1 MRTLNL
7 LLIALVLAA
16 PAFAQTGDKPKSSS
30 KDNSGTSKT
39 KVKGEEAIE
48 TNSGFDTIG
57 SMIPEGIKN
66 LKVRIPGFE
75 AGRNTSLITAKSMT
89 RVNPQEIFAEEM
101 TIYLYH
107 EQEKDNV
114 RVDLRTGTYHMDTK
128 LLTSQERSKVTR
140 SDFQIEGD
148 TMVFDTTTSQG
159 KMAGRVHMTIYDS
172 GSLAPKPTPQP
183 TSVSASK
190 PSSSDSA
197 PAQAEPQTK

>member
-16 PAFAQTGDKPKSSS
+16 PAFAHAEDKPKSSS
-30 KDNSGTSKT
+30 KGKNGTGTGKA
-39 KVKGEEAIE
+39 KGKEEEVIV
-48 TNSGFDTIG
+48 TSTGFDTIG

-66 LKVRIPGFE
+66 LKVRIPGFD
-75 AGRNTSLITAKSMT
+75 AGRNTSLIVAKSMT
-89 RVNPQEIFAEEM
+89 RVNPQEIFAEDM
-101 TIYLYH
+101 TIHLYH

-128 LLTSQERSKVTR
+128 LLTSKERSKVTR

-159 KMAGRVHMTIYDS
+159 KMAGRVHMIIYDS
-172 GSLAPKPTPQP
+172 GSLAPKPASPAAAPKPTTPD
-183 TSVSASK
+183 T
-190 PSSSDSA
+190 A
-197 PAQAEPQTK
+197 PAEPQTK

>member
-7 LLIALVLAA
+7 LIATLVIAA
-16 PAFAQTGDKPKSSS
+16 PAFALAEDKPVSTKDKSGGSS
-30 KDNSGTSKT
+30 KARPKGN
-39 KVKGEEAIE
+39 GEEVIV
-48 TNSGFDTIG
+48 TSTGFDTIG

-66 LKVRIPGFE
+66 LKVRIPGFD
-75 AGRNTSLITAKSMT
+75 AGRNTSLIIAKSMT
-89 RVNPQEIFAEEM
+89 RVNPQEIFAEDM
-101 TIYLYH
+101 TIHLYH

-128 LLTSQERSKVTR
+128 LLTSKERSKVTR

-172 GSLAPKPTPQP
+172 GSLAPKP
-183 TSVSASK
+183 A
-190 PSSSDSA
+190 A
-197 PAQAEPQTK
+197 PAAAPKPTTPDTAPAEPQTK

>member
-7 LLIALVLAA
+7 LLIALVIAA
-16 PAFAQTGDKPKSSS
+16 PAFAMAEDQASSTKDKSGSKARPKS
-30 KDNSGTSKT
+30 KAAEVIVTST
-39 KVKGEEAIE
+39 
-48 TNSGFDTIG
+48 GFDTIG
-57 SMIPEGIKN
+57 SMILEGIKN
-66 LKVRIPGFE
+66 LRVRIPGFD

-89 RVNPQEIFAEEM
+89 RVNPQEIFAEDM

-128 LLTSQERSKVTR
+128 LLTSKERSKVTR

-159 KMAGRVHMTIYDS
+159 KMVGRVHMIIYDS
-172 GSLAPKPTPQP
+172 GSLAPKPAAPKP
-183 TSVSASK
+183 TI
-190 PSSSDSA
+190 PDTA
-197 PAQAEPQTK
+197 PAKPQTK

>member
-16 PAFAQTGDKPKSSS
+16 PTFVFAQDKPKPASQ
-30 KDNSGTSKT
+30 GKT
-39 KVKGEEAIE
+39 KAKSEQVVE
-48 TNSGFDTIG
+48 TSSGFDTIG

-66 LKVRIPGFE
+66 LKVRIPGFD

-101 TIYLYH
+101 TIYLYR

-128 LLTSQERSKVTR
+128 LLTSKERSKVTR
-140 SDFQIEGD
+140 SDFTIEGD

-172 GSLAPKPTPQP
+172 GSLAPKNPQP
-183 TSVSASK
+183 APAPSASAIDTAK
-190 PSSSDSA
+190 
-197 PAQAEPQTK
+197 AEPQTKK